1 MDVHSTRVQRHTE
14 PVSPG
19 RGDLRMK
26 AAVFTRYGD
35 PGVIR
40 ITEVPRPVP
49 GDGEVLI
56 AVRAASVNPL
66 DGVTAG
72 KPYTVRLMSGLRRP
86 RITRLGV
93 DVAGRMVAA
102 GRDAARFKPG
112 DDVFGF
118 CLADV
123 HAGGAGAWAHTRGAF
138 AEYACVPETA
148 LAGKPGSITFEQA
161 AATPVAAV
169 TAWQGLHDKG
179 RVQPGQHVL
188 VNGAAGGVGTF
199 AVQIAKCLGA
209 EVTGVCSTRNVDMVT
224 SIGADRVIDYTRA
237 DFTEGGRRYDVVFD
251 CVGNRSLAGCRRV
264 LTRSGVYV
272 GAGAPPSRWMLR
284 LAGRM
289 IAILVLSRLVS
300 QDLAVYLA
308 KPRQEDLL
316 RIRDLIAAGKI
327 TPVVDRCYG
336 LADVAGAMR
345 YQQGRHA
352 RGKVVISLGG
362 AAPGGTETRP

>member
-1 MDVHSTRVQRHTE
+1 
-14 PVSPG
+14 
-19 RGDLRMK
+19 MK

-40 ITEVPRPVP
+40 ITDVPRPVP
-49 GDGEVLI
+49 EDGEVLI

-66 DGVTAG
+66 DGMTAG

-93 DVAGRMVAA
+93 DVAGRVVAA
-102 GRDAARFKPG
+102 GRSATQFKPG

-118 CLADV
+118 CLADP
-123 HAGGAGAWAHTRGAF
+123 HAGGAGAWAHSQGAF
-138 AEYACVPETA
+138 AEYACAPETA
-148 LAGKPGSITFEQA
+148 LAGKPGNITFEQA

-169 TAWQGLHDKG
+169 TAWQGLRDKG

-209 EVTGVCSTRNVDMVT
+209 EVTGVCSTRNVDMVR
-224 SIGADRVIDYTRA
+224 SIGADRVIDYTRE
-237 DFTEGGRRYDVVFD
+237 DFTEGGRPYDVVFD
-251 CVGNRSLAGCRRV
+251 CIGNHSLAACRRV

-284 LAGRM
+284 IAGRM
-289 IAILVLSRLVS
+289 IAILALSRIVS
-300 QDLAVYLA
+300 QELAVYLA

-327 TPVVDRCYG
+327 TPVVDRCYS
-336 LADVAGAMR
+336 LAEVAGAMR
-345 YQQGRHA
+345 YQQGKHA

-362 AAPGGTETRP
+362 TAAGGRE